1 MRETVSSFAQTENP
15 QEVDLFKAYFER
27 EFKKLI
33 DSGQFAFVDRHLI
46 LNGERYVI
54 CDQAGNAMLSEYARY
69 HADECGAV
77 FTKGYYSQFMRS
89 SVSVENQVKYSFEL
103 NAHNTTLLEQI
114 KNEKPKS
121 EALRKYSGSFA
132 ETLVVLQKY
141 RKLSNKQ
148 LADRL
153 LVG

>member
-1 MRETVSSFAQTENP
+1 M
-15 QEVDLFKAYFER
+15 FKAYCFER

-46 LNGERYVI
+46 LNDERYVI
-54 CDQAGNAMLSEYARY
+54 RDQAGNAMLSEYARS
-69 HADECGAV
+69 HVDECGVV
-77 FTKGYYSQFMRS
+77 FTKGYCYQSKYKGSGYYSQFMRS
-89 SVSVENQVKYSFEL
+89 SVPVENQVKYSFEL

-132 ETLVVLQKY
+132 ETLVVLQKD

-148 LADRL
+148 LADRS

>member
-1 MRETVSSFAQTENP
+1 M
-15 QEVDLFKAYFER
+15 FKAYCFER

-46 LNGERYVI
+46 LNDERYVI
-54 CDQAGNAMLSEYARY
+54 RDQAGNAMLSEYARS
-69 HADECGAV
+69 HVDECGVV
-77 FTKGYYSQFMRS
+77 FTKGYCYQSKYKGSGYYSQFMRS
-89 SVSVENQVKYSFEL
+89 SVPVENQVKYSFEL

-114 KNEKPKS
+114 KNEKPKP

-148 LADRL
+148 LADRS